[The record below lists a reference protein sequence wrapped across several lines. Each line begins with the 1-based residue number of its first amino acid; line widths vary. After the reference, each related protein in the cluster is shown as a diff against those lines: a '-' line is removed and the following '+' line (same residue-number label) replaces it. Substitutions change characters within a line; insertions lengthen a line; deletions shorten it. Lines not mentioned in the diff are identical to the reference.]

1 LSTRRHPAEQHR
13 ARAHRVRNHGTLR
26 EPHRERP
33 PHAAAAR
40 PRERAA
46 PPPLA
51 HRGHRHQ
58 HAGRLRVRRARLP
71 RTRPGRMSVY
81 VARHGETE
89 WNRAG
94 RMQGRLGAPLTE
106 RGHAQARALAR
117 FAARVG
123 VRHVIA
129 SPLARALDTARY
141 TVEALACPL
150 SPCDALMELDFG
162 DCTGFTEAD
171 IAERY
176 PTLRR
181 EREAD
186 KWRHRWPG
194 GESYADASARVA
206 RAFEQGAL
214 PGEPGTLIVAHQA
227 LNRVLSRYLAG

>member
-1 LSTRRHPAEQHR
+1 MT
-13 ARAHRVRNHGTLR
+13 
-26 EPHRERP
+26 
-33 PHAAAAR
+33 
-40 PRERAA
+40 
-46 PPPLA
+46 
-51 HRGHRHQ
+51 
-58 HAGRLRVRRARLP
+58 
-71 RTRPGRMSVY
+71 VY

-227 LNRVLSRYLAG
+227 LNRVLSRYLAGAAESAVLAMAQPSTVVLRFEGREVSHARIPEADAEPIAWEPGLFGSGKR